1 MIEFQK
7 IIKIYSYHLQDIF
20 CCDCIFDKM
29 TSLLFSSKEFTTY
42 YEFINV
48 IEQEIEKDKFVSFAF
63 SGTFLLVCKPTIKF
77 ILNNKEIKQQLMK
90 KSCIT
95 DWIDLNNERVIL
107 CNVCFMQ
114 NVKKIY
120 ILKTFRLKE
129 DLRNDYFFL

>member
-20 CCDCIFDKM
+20 CWDCIFDKM

-63 SGTFLLVCKPTIKF
+63 SGTFLLVCKPTKKF

-114 NVKKIY
+114 NVKKKKKY
-120 ILKTFRLKE
+120 
-129 DLRNDYFFL
+129 